1 MEGKMQ
7 ALVEMPKVNQQP
19 ATTEN
24 QEESYWQAVLERDQS
39 RDGTFFYGVRSTGIY
54 CRPSCPARRP
64 GRDQVVFFQQPAQ
77 AEQAG
82 FRPCRRCR
90 PLEAANYQAE
100 LVQQACRYIEDNISR
115 PEGPPTLAELGQQVG
130 LSPFHLQRLFKRVSG
145 VSPRQYA
152 EAYRLGQLK
161 NRLKDQESVT
171 GALYSAGYG
180 SSSRLYERASEN
192 MGMTPASYRRGGPG
206 TAIHYTVVDCSLG
219 RLLVAATDKGVCAV
233 RLGDEDPKL
242 KAELAHE
249 YPAAQ
254 LYRDE
259 SGALSEWVKAI
270 LSYLEGQQP
279 RLDLPLDI
287 QATAFQRQVWEAL
300 RTIPYGSTRSY
311 AEVAS
316 SLGQP
321 TATRAVARACA
332 TNPVALVIPCHR
344 VIRHDGSLGG
354 YRWGLDR
361 KRALLDKEKTI
372 ASGE

>member
-7 ALVEMPKVNQQP
+7 ALVETPKVSQKP
-19 ATTEN
+19 VTTEN

-54 CRPSCPARRP
+54 CRPSCPSRRP

-100 LVQQACRYIEDNISR
+100 LVQQACRYIEDNITR

-130 LSPFHLQRLFKRVSG
+130 LSPFHLQRLFKRVTG

-161 NRLKDQESVT
+161 TRLKDQESVT

-180 SSSRLYERASEN
+180 SSSRLYERASES

-219 RLLVAATDKGVCAV
+219 RLLVAATGKGVCAV
-233 RLGDEDPKL
+233 RLGDDDAKL
-242 KAELAHE
+242 RAELAHE
-249 YPAAQ
+249 YPAAE
-254 LYRDE
+254 LYQDE
-259 SGALSEWVKAI
+259 SSALNEWVEEI
-270 LSYLEGQQP
+270 LSYLTGQQP

-311 AEVAS
+311 GEVAAA
-316 SLGQP
+316 LGQP
-321 TATRAVARACA
+321 KAVRAVAHACA
-332 TNPVALVIPCHR
+332 VNPVALVIPCHR
-344 VIRHDGSLGG
+344 VVRQDGNLAG

-361 KRALLDKEKTI
+361 KRALLDKERAV

>member
-7 ALVEMPKVNQQP
+7 ALVETPKVSQKP
-19 ATTEN
+19 VTTEN

-54 CRPSCPARRP
+54 CRPSCPSRRP
-64 GRDQVVFFQQPAQ
+64 GRDQVVFFLQPAQ

-100 LVQQACRYIEDNISR
+100 LVQQACRYIEDNITR

-130 LSPFHLQRLFKRVSG
+130 LSPFHLQRLFKRVTG

-161 NRLKDQESVT
+161 TRLKDQESVT

-180 SSSRLYERASEN
+180 SSSRLYERASES

-206 TAIHYTVVDCSLG
+206 TAIHYTVADCSLG
-219 RLLVAATDKGVCAV
+219 RLLVAATGKGVCAV
-233 RLGDEDPKL
+233 RLGDDDTKL
-242 KAELAHE
+242 KNELAQE
-249 YPAAQ
+249 YPAAE
-254 LYRDE
+254 LYQDE
-259 SGALSEWVKAI
+259 SSALNEWVEEI
-270 LSYLEGQQP
+270 LSYLTGQQP

-311 AEVAS
+311 GEVAAA
-316 SLGQP
+316 LGQP
-321 TATRAVARACA
+321 KAVRAVAHACA
-332 TNPVALVIPCHR
+332 VNPVALVIPCHR
-344 VIRHDGSLGG
+344 VVRQDGNLAG

-361 KRALLDKEKTI
+361 KRALLDKERAV

>member
-7 ALVEMPKVNQQP
+7 ALVETPKVSQKP
-19 ATTEN
+19 VTTEN

-54 CRPSCPARRP
+54 CRPSCPSRRP
-64 GRDQVVFFQQPAQ
+64 GRDQVVFFQQPAL

-100 LVQQACRYIEDNISR
+100 LVQQACRYIEDNITR

-130 LSPFHLQRLFKRVSG
+130 LSPFHLQRLFKRVTG

-161 NRLKDQESVT
+161 TRLKGQESVT

-180 SSSRLYERASEN
+180 SSSRLYERASES

-206 TAIHYTVVDCSLG
+206 TAIHYTVANCSLG

-233 RLGDEDPKL
+233 RLGDDDTKL
-242 KAELAHE
+242 KNELAHE
-249 YPAAQ
+249 YPAAE
-254 LYRDE
+254 LYQDE
-259 SGALSEWVKAI
+259 SSALNEWVEEI
-270 LSYLEGQQP
+270 LSYLTGQQP

-311 AEVAS
+311 GEVAAA
-316 SLGQP
+316 LGQP
-321 TATRAVARACA
+321 KAVRAVAHACA
-332 TNPVALVIPCHR
+332 VNPVAMVIPCHR
-344 VIRHDGSLGG
+344 VVRQDGNLAG

-361 KRALLDKEKTI
+361 KRALLDKERAV

>member
-1 MEGKMQ
+1 MEGKMV
-7 ALVEMPKVNQQP
+7 ALAESQKLSQEPV
-19 ATTEN
+19 AAEN
-24 QEESYWQAVLERDQS
+24 QEEIYWQAVLERDQS

-54 CRPSCPARRP
+54 CRPSCPSRRP
-64 GRDQVVFFQQPAQ
+64 GRDQVVFFRQPAQ

-100 LVQQACRYIEDNISR
+100 LVQQACRYIEENITR
-115 PEGPPTLAELGQQVG
+115 PEGPPALAELGQQVG
-130 LSPFHLQRLFKRVSG
+130 LSPFHLQRLFKRLTG

-161 NRLKDQESVT
+161 TRLKDQENVT

-180 SSSRLYERASEN
+180 SSSRLYERASES

-219 RLLVAATDKGVCAV
+219 RLLVAATEKGVCAV
-233 RLGDEDPKL
+233 RLGEDDAKL

-249 YPAAQ
+249 YPAAE
-254 LYRDE
+254 LYQDE
-259 SGALSEWVKAI
+259 SSALNEWVKEI
-270 LSYLEGQQP
+270 LNYLAGQQP
-279 RLDLPLDI
+279 KLDLPLDI

-311 AEVAS
+311 GEVAVA
-316 SLGQP
+316 LGQP
-321 TATRAVARACA
+321 KAVRAVAHACA
-332 TNPVALVIPCHR
+332 VNPVALVIPCHR
-344 VIRHDGSLGG
+344 VVRQDGSLAG

-361 KRALLDKEKTI
+361 KRALLDKERAV